1 MKLVRDLRVAALPE
15 GGFRRGSPLLEGEGQ
30 GEVCE
35 SSEGVSHLTPT
46 LSFQE
51 REPVAAPAHTR
62 KAFRLLRTAT
72 ALALVASTAACMVG
86 PDYSR
91 PSVETPL
98 AFKQGGVREDSAAYV
113 ASRKGWRPAR
123 PNDGAER
130 GDWWRVF
137 KDPTLDRLIRLVDV
151 DNQNLRVSVA
161 AYRQARAF
169 VAQAQAALYPTVIGA
184 PSITRS
190 RTAGNERTSVSIQGQ
205 ANWELDLFGR
215 IRRDIESEVATAQ
228 ASAADLAAVRLAIQA
243 ELATNYM
250 QLRYQDSLQKLLN
263 ETVEAYKKSVAI
275 TENQYNAGVAAR
287 SDVIT
292 AQTQLQTTQ
301 ASAIATGL
309 QRAIFE
315 HAIATLIGRPP
326 SELSLSAAL
335 LPVRPPAVPVGI
347 PSDLLER
354 RPDVAN
360 AERNVQAQSE
370 QIGVAVAAF
379 YPTVTLSAS
388 GGISGLTRNGLLSA
402 ANQVWSVTAA
412 GTQVLFDGGA
422 RSAALAITRAAYD
435 AAVATY
441 RQTVLTAFAEVENG
455 LAGVRI
461 LARQQVAQDEAVAS
475 ARRAVEITL
484 NEYRAGTQNFTTVI
498 TAQALALNNEVAALQ
513 VRLNRFTT
521 AVALI
526 RAIGGGWDVR
536 SLPTGEDLKVS
547 RLPIDSGQAVRTDE

>member
-1 MKLVRDLRVAALPE
+1 
-15 GGFRRGSPLLEGEGQ
+15 
-30 GEVCE
+30 
-35 SSEGVSHLTPT
+35 
-46 LSFQE
+46 
-51 REPVAAPAHTR
+51 
-62 KAFRLLRTAT
+62 
-72 ALALVASTAACMVG
+72 MVG

>member
-1 MKLVRDLRVAALPE
+1 MNRSSDVSVPALTASEFERV
-15 GGFRRGSPLLEGEGQ
+15 SPLLEREGQ
-30 GEVCE
+30 GEVCA
-35 SSEGVSHLTPT
+35 SSGEVSHLTPT

-51 REPVAAPAHTR
+51 GESVAVSANTR
-62 KAFRLLRTAT
+62 KPLLLRTAT
-72 ALALVASTAACMVG
+72 ALALLANTTACMVG

-98 AFKQGGVREDSAAYV
+98 AFKQGGTREDSAAYV
-113 ASRKGWRPAR
+113 ASRKGWRPAQ

-309 QRAIFE
+309 QRAVFE

-326 SELSLSAAL
+326 SELSLAAAL
-335 LPVRPPAVPVGI
+335 LPTRPPAVPVGI
-347 PSDLLER
+347 PSTLLER
-354 RPDVAN
+354 RPDVAQ

-388 GGISGLTRNGLLSA
+388 GGVSGLTRNGLLSA
-402 ANQVWSVTAA
+402 VNQVWSVTAA

-422 RSAALAITRAAYD
+422 RSAALDITRAAYD
-435 AAVATY
+435 ANVATY

-513 VRLNRFTT
+513 VRLNRFTN

>member
-1 MKLVRDLRVAALPE
+1 MA
-15 GGFRRGSPLLEGEGQ
+15 Q
-30 GEVCE
+30 GIRA
-35 SSEGVSHLTPT
+35 GL
-46 LSFQE
+46 
-51 REPVAAPAHTR
+51 
-62 KAFRLLRTAT
+62 
-72 ALALVASTAACMVG
+72 ALALAGTGSACMVG

-98 AFKQGGVREDSAAYV
+98 AFKQGGMREDSAAYV

-151 DNQNLRVSVA
+151 DNQNLRASVA

-228 ASAADLAAVRLAIQA
+228 ASAADLASVRLAIQA
-243 ELATNYM
+243 ELATNYL
-250 QLRYQDSLQKLLN
+250 QLRYQDALQKLLN
-263 ETVEAYKKSVAI
+263 ETAEAYKKSLAI

-309 QRAIFE
+309 QRATFE

-326 SELSLSAAL
+326 SELSLPVSP

-402 ANQVWSVTAA
+402 VNQVWSVTAA
-412 GTQVLFDGGA
+412 GNQVLFDGGA
-422 RSAALAITRAAYD
+422 RSAALDITRAAYD
-435 AAVATY
+435 ASVANY

-513 VRLNRFTT
+513 VRLNRFTN

-536 SLPTGEDLKVS
+536 SLPTGDDLKLS
-547 RLPIDSGQAVRTDE
+547 RLPIDVGQAVRTDE